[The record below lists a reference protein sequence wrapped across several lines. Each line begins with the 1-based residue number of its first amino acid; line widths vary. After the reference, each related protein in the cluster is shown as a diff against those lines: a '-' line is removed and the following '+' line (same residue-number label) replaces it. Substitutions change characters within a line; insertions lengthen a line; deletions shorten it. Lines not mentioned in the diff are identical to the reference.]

1 MNFAWQRD
9 LLSANFFLIHLVS
22 RQTQSSQNFGMSQ
35 IEVLCLDF
43 SLALTDISSCHSDIL
58 ATLLL
63 DKGGGMS
70 KALVR
75 SLSLVVL
82 LFGSLSLIWAQEPDA
97 KQTSQAPDNT
107 KINQRD
113 RNKAEPTADQQKEN
127 RSDREIARQIR
138 RAIVKDKSL
147 STYAHNIKIIA
158 QDGMV
163 TLKGPVNTQEE
174 KQAIEAKATAIA
186 GQGKITNEIEVGSRQ
201 ASKPSPSH
209 YR

>member
-1 MNFAWQRD
+1 MPPA
-9 LLSANFFLIHLVS
+9 
-22 RQTQSSQNFGMSQ
+22 
-35 IEVLCLDF
+35 
-43 SLALTDISSCHSDIL
+43 CHPKIV
-58 ATLLL
+58 TL

-70 KALVR
+70 KTLVR
-75 SLSLVVL
+75 FLSLLIVL
-82 LFGSLSLIWAQEPDA
+82 FSTLTLVWAQDA
-97 KQTSQAPDNT
+97 DTKQSQQAPDNT

-113 RNKAEPTADQQKEN
+113 RSKSEPTADQQKDN
-127 RSDREIARQIR
+127 RSDRELARQIR

-147 STYAHNIKIIA
+147 STYAHNIKVIA

-174 KQAIEAKATAIA
+174 KQAIEAKASAIA
-186 GQGKITNEIEVGSRQ
+186 GQGKITNEIEVGSKQ

>member
-1 MNFAWQRD
+1 
-9 LLSANFFLIHLVS
+9 
-22 RQTQSSQNFGMSQ
+22 
-35 IEVLCLDF
+35 
-43 SLALTDISSCHSDIL
+43 
-58 ATLLL
+58 
-63 DKGGGMS
+63 MS

-75 SLSLVVL
+75 SLSLFVVL
-82 LFGSLSLIWAQEPDA
+82 FSSFPSIWAQDA
-97 KQTSQAPDNT
+97 DSKQSQPAPDNT

-113 RNKAEPTADQQKEN
+113 RSKSEPTADQRKEN
-127 RSDREIARQIR
+127 RSDRELARQIR

-147 STYAHNIKIIA
+147 STYARNIKIIA

-174 KQAIEAKATAIA
+174 KQAIEAKAAAIA
-186 GQGKITNEIEVGSRQ
+186 GQGKITNEIEVGSKQ

>member
-1 MNFAWQRD
+1 
-9 LLSANFFLIHLVS
+9 
-22 RQTQSSQNFGMSQ
+22 
-35 IEVLCLDF
+35 
-43 SLALTDISSCHSDIL
+43 
-58 ATLLL
+58 L

-70 KALVR
+70 KTLVR
-75 SLSLVVL
+75 SLSLFLV
-82 LFGSLSLIWAQEPDA
+82 LFGSLTLTWAQDSDT
-97 KQTSQAPDNT
+97 QSQPAADNT

-113 RNKAEPTADQQKEN
+113 RSKSEPTADQQKEN
-127 RSDREIARQIR
+127 RSDRELARQIR

-147 STYAHNIKIIA
+147 STYAHNIKVIA

-174 KQAIEAKATAIA
+174 KQAIEAKAAAIA
-186 GQGKITNEIEVGSRQ
+186 GQGKITNEIEVGSKQ

>member
-1 MNFAWQRD
+1 
-9 LLSANFFLIHLVS
+9 
-22 RQTQSSQNFGMSQ
+22 
-35 IEVLCLDF
+35 
-43 SLALTDISSCHSDIL
+43 
-58 ATLLL
+58 L

-75 SLSLVVL
+75 FLSLLIVL
-82 LFGSLSLIWAQEPDA
+82 FSTLTLVWAQDA
-97 KQTSQAPDNT
+97 DTKQSQQAPDNT

-113 RNKAEPTADQQKEN
+113 RSKSEPTADQQKDN
-127 RSDREIARQIR
+127 RSDRELARQIR

-147 STYAHNIKIIA
+147 STYAHNIKVIA

-174 KQAIEAKATAIA
+174 KQAIEAKASAIA
-186 GQGKITNEIEVGSRQ
+186 GQGKITNEIEVGSKQ

>member
-1 MNFAWQRD
+1 
-9 LLSANFFLIHLVS
+9 
-22 RQTQSSQNFGMSQ
+22 MSP
-35 IEVLCLDF
+35 
-43 SLALTDISSCHSDIL
+43 ACHPKIV
-58 ATLLL
+58 TL

-75 SLSLVVL
+75 FLSLLIVL
-82 LFGSLSLIWAQEPDA
+82 FSTLTLVWAQDADA
-97 KQTSQAPDNT
+97 KQSQQAPDNT

-113 RNKAEPTADQQKEN
+113 RNKSEPTADQQKDN
-127 RSDREIARQIR
+127 RSDRELARQIR

-147 STYAHNIKIIA
+147 STYAHNIKVIA

-174 KQAIEAKATAIA
+174 KQAIEAKASAIA
-186 GQGKITNEIEVGSRQ
+186 GQGKITNEIEVGSKQ

>member
-1 MNFAWQRD
+1 MPPA
-9 LLSANFFLIHLVS
+9 
-22 RQTQSSQNFGMSQ
+22 
-35 IEVLCLDF
+35 
-43 SLALTDISSCHSDIL
+43 CHPKIV
-58 ATLLL
+58 TL

-75 SLSLVVL
+75 FLSLLIV
-82 LFGSLSLIWAQEPDA
+82 LFGTLTLVWAQDA
-97 KQTSQAPDNT
+97 DTKQSQQAPDNT

-113 RNKAEPTADQQKEN
+113 RNKSEPTADQQKDN
-127 RSDREIARQIR
+127 RSDRELARQIR

-147 STYAHNIKIIA
+147 STYAHNIKVIA

-174 KQAIEAKATAIA
+174 KQAIEAKAAAIA
-186 GQGKITNEIEVGSRQ
+186 GQGKITNEIEVGSKQ